1 MDSQWTG
8 MYLNLTR
15 LWRESNRGLIFRN
28 SEALTSLGFVASLKE
43 LNLYYIH
50 QELPIMIA
58 VFVG

>member
-1 MDSQWTG
+1 